1 MKDQIYQLFEQSM
14 AAGPSLEDLL
24 LRTGAAVVLG
34 FVIFLSYWLSHSG
47 TIYSQK
53 FNVNLVVLTV
63 LTASVMTVISNNI
76 ALSLGMVGAL
86 SIVRFRT
93 ALKDA
98 RDTTYVFW
106 AIICGICAGVGQFIA
121 AGVGSAAVFV
131 VLLALGRIRND
142 VRTLVV
148 IRAARNATLGIEGII
163 FDYFGAS
170 AQMRVKNTT
179 PETVELIYEVRHSD
193 LDRAQQSKERPLV
206 DALYEVAGVEY
217 VNIVAQSDEIG
228 S

>member
-179 PETVELIYEVRHSD
+179 PETVELIYEVRRSD

-206 DALYEVAGVEY
+206 DVLYEVAGVEY
-217 VNIVAQSDEIG
+217 VNIVTQSDEIG

>member
-1 MKDQIYQLFEQSM
+1 MKEQIYQLFAQSM

-34 FVIFLSYWLSHSG
+34 FIIFVSYWLSHAG

-131 VLLALGRIRND
+131 VLLALGRVRND

-148 IRAARNATLGIEGII
+148 VRAARSSSLAIEGKI
-163 FDYFGAS
+163 FAYLGA
-170 AQMRVKNTT
+170 AVQARVKNTT
-179 PETVELIYEVRHSD
+179 PQTVEFIYEVSRGD
-193 LDRAQQSKERPLV
+193 LEQAQRKNERPLV
-206 DALYEVAGVEY
+206 DALYDIGGVEY

>member
-1 MKDQIYQLFEQSM
+1 MKEQLYELFAQSM
-14 AAGPSLEDLL
+14 IAGPSVEDLV
-24 LRTGAAVVLG
+24 LRIGVSIVLG
-34 FVIFLSYWLSHSG
+34 LAIFLSYWISHSG

-63 LTASVMTVISNNI
+63 LTASVMSVISNNI

-93 ALKDA
+93 ALKDP

-106 AIICGICAGVGQFIA
+106 AIICGICAGVGQFVA
-121 AGVGSAAVFV
+121 AGVGTAAVFV
-131 VLLALGRIRND
+131 VYLLLGRIRND

-148 IRAARNATLGIEGII
+148 ICAARNATLAVEGVV
-163 FDYFGAS
+163 FDYFGER
-170 AQMRVKNTT
+170 AQARVKNTT
-179 PETVELIYEVRHSD
+179 PDSVELIYEVRRGD
-193 LDRAQQSKERPLV
+193 LDRAQQLKARPLV
-206 DALYEVAGVEY
+206 DALYDAGGVSY

>member
-131 VLLALGRIRND
+131 VLLVLGRIRND

-148 IRAARNATLGIEGII
+148 IRASRNATLGIEGII

-179 PETVELIYEVRHSD
+179 PETVELIYEVRRSD

-206 DALYEVAGVEY
+206 DVLYEVAGVEY

>member
-14 AAGPSLEDLL
+14 TAGPSLEDLL

-53 FNVNLVVLTV
+53 FNANLVVLTV

-131 VLLALGRIRND
+131 VLLVLGRIRND

-179 PETVELIYEVRHSD
+179 PETVELIYEVRRSD
-193 LDRAQQSKERPLV
+193 LDRAQHSKERPLV
-206 DALYEVAGVEY
+206 DVLYEVAGVEY

>member
-106 AIICGICAGVGQFIA
+106 AIICGICAGVGQFVA

-148 IRAARNATLGIEGII
+148 IRAARSSSLAIEGKV
-163 FDYFGAS
+163 FAYLGS
-170 AQMRVKNTT
+170 TAQVRVKNTM
-179 PETVELIYEVRHSD
+179 PETVELIYEASRGD
-193 LDRAQQSKERPLV
+193 LDRAQRENERSFV
-206 DALYEVAGVEY
+206 DSLYDIGGVEY